1 MIKYN
6 LKLIGGS
13 MFLLASLFFVSCQK
27 DNNSNKNTTVDQSK
41 LSEADK
47 QSIVVIQ
54 NLLENEHF
62 FTQATAI
69 GMERATKPELKDFS
83 TKANEGHSKSL
94 EKIKAVCV
102 DKGIEIPEKLS
113 KNLNDKLY
121 KLTVSNNADFDNYY
135 YQSLLSDYKA
145 NIDSLARFINEN
157 TYQNAQDILIEVTT
171 VYNKNL
177 DQLDKTKKA
186 TN

>member
-27 DNNSNKNTTVDQSK
+27 DNNSNKNKTVDQSK
-41 LSEADK
+41 ISEADK
-47 QSIVVIQ
+47 QSFIVIQ
-54 NLLENEHF
+54 NVLDNEHF
-62 FTQATAI
+62 FTQATAL
-69 GMERATKPELKDFS
+69 GMERASTPELKEFS
-83 TKANEGHSKSL
+83 SKANEAHSKSL
-94 EKIKAVCV
+94 EKIKAISTE
-102 DKGIEIPEKLS
+102 KGIEIPEKLS

-135 YQSLLSDYKA
+135 YQSLVSDYKA
-145 NIDSLARFINEN
+145 NIDSLAKFINEN

-171 VYNKNL
+171 VYSKNL
-177 DQLDKTKKA
+177 EQLDKTQKA
-186 TN
+186 TD